1 MSDRLIRLLGCRLPV
16 IQAPMAGVQ
25 DSRLAIA
32 TCRAGALG
40 SLPAAMLSPGQL
52 RAEIEAVRAATDAP
66 FNVNFF
72 AHRQPEA
79 DADKMRQWLNMLAPD
94 YRELGISAD
103 SIAQGG
109 GRQPFGAVQAD
120 ILAELT
126 PPVVSFH
133 FGLPEA
139 DLLAQVKQSG
149 AKILASATTVDEA
162 RWLAQHGVDAIIA
175 QGLEAGGHRS
185 MFRSTLHEQVGIFAL
200 LPQIRQAVNVPVIA
214 AGGITNAATA
224 RAAKALGADGIQIG
238 TALLLADEADTSALH
253 RAALQSPRAET
264 TALTN
269 LFSGGLARG
278 IVNRF
283 MRGHGCISPHAPPFP
298 LAQSAAV
305 PLRSAAEK
313 QGSDEFS
320 PLWAG
325 QNAPLARSGSA
336 AEIIGRIAGG
346 LMEDPAVS
354 D

>member
-1 MSDRLIRLLGCRLPV
+1 MSDRLTRLLGCRLPV

-25 DSRLAIA
+25 NSRLAIA
-32 TCRAGALG
+32 ACRAGALG
-40 SLPAAMLSPGQL
+40 SLPAAMLSPERL
-52 RAEIEAVRAATDAP
+52 RAEIETIRAATDAP

-79 DADKMRQWLNMLAPD
+79 DAEKMRQWLAALAPC
-94 YRELGISAD
+94 YRELGIDAD
-103 SIAQGG
+103 TITQNG
-109 GRQPFGAVQAD
+109 GRQPFGAAQAE
-120 ILAELT
+120 IVAELK

-139 DLLAQVKQSG
+139 GLLEQVKKSG
-149 AKILASATTVDEA
+149 AKILASATTVNEA
-162 RWLAQHGVDAIIA
+162 RWLAEHGADAVIA

-185 MFRSTLHEQVGIFAL
+185 MFQSGLAEQAGTFAL

-214 AGGITNAATA
+214 AGGICNASTA
-224 RAAKALGADGIQIG
+224 RAAKVLGADGLQIG
-238 TALLLADEADTSALH
+238 TALLLADEADTTALH

-283 MRGHGCISPHAPPFP
+283 MREYGCIRPDAPPFP
-298 LAQSAAV
+298 LAQTASA

-325 QNAPLARSGSA
+325 QNAPLTRNGKA
-336 AEIIGRIAGG
+336 AEIIADIAQGF
-346 LMEDPAVS
+346 LS
-354 D
+354 

>member
-1 MSDRLIRLLGCRLPV
+1 MSNRLTQLLGCRLPV

-25 DSRLAIA
+25 NSRLTIA
-32 TCRAGALG
+32 ACRAGALG
-40 SLPAAMLSPGQL
+40 SLPAAMLSPEQL
-52 RAEIEAVRAATDAP
+52 HAEILAIRAATDAP

-79 DADKMRQWLNMLAPD
+79 DADKMQQWLNTLAPY
-94 YRELGISAD
+94 YRELGINAD
-103 SIAQGG
+103 DIAQGG
-109 GRQPFGAVQAD
+109 GRQPFGAAQAD
-120 ILAELT
+120 IIAELK

-133 FGLPEA
+133 FGLPQA
-139 DLLAQVKQSG
+139 DLLQQVKQSG

-162 RWLAQHGVDAIIA
+162 RWLVQNGADAVIA

-185 MFRSTLHEQVGIFAL
+185 MFRSQVHEQVGTFAL
-200 LPQIRQAVNVPVIA
+200 LPQIRAAVDVPVIT
-214 AGGITNAATA
+214 AGGISNAATA
-224 RAAKALGADGIQIG
+224 RVAQTLGADGIQIG
-238 TALLLADEADTSALH
+238 TALLLADEAGTSTLH

-283 MRGHGCISPHAPPFP
+283 MRENGCIHPDAPPFP
-298 LAQSAAV
+298 LAQSASA

-313 QGSDEFS
+313 QGSDNFS

-325 QNAPLARSGSA
+325 QNARLARSGSA
-336 AEIIGRIAGG
+336 AEIIAEIAGG
-346 LMEDPAVS
+346 FTA
-354 D
+354 

>member
-1 MSDRLIRLLGCRLPV
+1 MSNRLTQLLGCRLPV

-25 DSRLAIA
+25 NSRLAIA
-32 TCRAGALG
+32 ACRTGALG
-40 SLPAAMLSPGQL
+40 SLPAAMLSPEQL
-52 RAEIEAVRAATDAP
+52 RAEISAIRAATDAP

-72 AHRQPEA
+72 AHCQPEP
-79 DADKMRQWLNMLAPD
+79 DADKMQQWLDTLAPY
-94 YRELGISAD
+94 YRELGINAD
-103 SIAQGG
+103 DIAQGG
-109 GRQPFGAVQAD
+109 GRQPFGAAQAD
-120 ILAELT
+120 IIAELK

-133 FGLPEA
+133 FSLPEK
-139 DLLAQVKQSG
+139 DLLQQVKQNG

-162 RWLAQHGVDAIIA
+162 RWLVKNGADAVIA

-185 MFRSTLHEQVGIFAL
+185 MFRSKVHEQVGTFAL
-200 LPQIRQAVNVPVIA
+200 LPQIRAAVDVPVIA
-214 AGGITNAATA
+214 AGGISNAATA
-224 RAAKALGADGIQIG
+224 HAAQTLGADGIQIG

-283 MRGHGCISPHAPPFP
+283 MRENGCIHPDVPPFP
-298 LAQSAAV
+298 FAQSASA

-325 QNAPLARSGSA
+325 QNAPLARSSSA
-336 AEIIGRIAGG
+336 AEIIAEIAGG
-346 LMEDPAVS
+346 FTQ
-354 D
+354 

>member
-1 MSDRLIRLLGCRLPV
+1 MSDRLTRLLGCRLPV

-25 DSRLAIA
+25 NSRLTIA
-32 TCRAGALG
+32 ACRAGALG
-40 SLPAAMLSPGQL
+40 SLPAAMLSPEQL
-52 RAEIEAVRAATDAP
+52 RAEISAIRAATDAP

-79 DADKMRQWLNMLAPD
+79 DEQKMQKWLAALAPH
-94 YRELGISAD
+94 YRELGIAAE
-103 SIAQGG
+103 SIPQTG

-120 ILAELT
+120 ILAELR

-139 DLLAQVKQSG
+139 DLLAQVKAGG
-149 AKILASATTVDEA
+149 AVILASATTVGEA
-162 RWLAQHGVDAIIA
+162 RRLAEHGVDAVIA

-185 MFRSTLHEQVGIFAL
+185 MFCSRLHEQAGTFAL
-200 LPQIRQAVNVPVIA
+200 LPQIRQAVSIPVIA
-214 AGGITNAATA
+214 AGGISNAATA

-238 TALLLADEADTSALH
+238 TALLLADEADTTALH

-283 MRGHGCISPHAPPFP
+283 MREHGCISPDAPPFP
-298 LAQSAAV
+298 LAQSASA
-305 PLRSAAEK
+305 PLRNAAEK

-325 QNAPLARSGSA
+325 QNAPLAQNGSA
-336 AEIIGRIAGG
+336 AEIIAEIASGF
-346 LMEDPAVS
+346 MEPF
-354 D
+354 